1 MTTAEPRLV
10 AVICEDDAVVAAAL
24 AHTLRDLYGMRVAAT
39 VRSGAAALVAAA
51 SIQPN
56 LVVIDLALTGERGLR
71 IVPELHEAAPGC
83 AVVVAAPPEFV
94 DLRLDAVASGAVTL
108 VKTSDLR
115 PLQCSVERLIYVH
128 GENCPSC
135 AARDRESYWRQN

>member
-1 MTTAEPRLV
+1 MTTAATPLV
-10 AVICEDDAVVAAAL
+10 AVICEDDAVVATAL

-39 VRSGAAALVAAA
+39 VRTAAAALVAAA

-56 LVVIDLALTGERGLR
+56 LVVIDLALTGQRGLR

-83 AVVVAAPPEFV
+83 AVVVCAPPEFV

-108 VKTSDLR
+108 VKASDVR
-115 PLQCSVERLIYVH
+115 PLHCSVERLISMH
-128 GENCPSC
+128 GENCSSC
-135 AARDRESYWRQN
+135 AAREREAYWRQN